1 MRLPGRIA
9 SRYIFRQ
16 TGGATLLILL
26 SLTGIVWIALALRQ
40 LNLMTT
46 QGQTIWMFIQLTV
59 LALPNLM
66 AIIAPVAL
74 LVATIHV
81 LNRLNGDS
89 ELIVLTAAG
98 GTIWTIV
105 RPLLL
110 LALLFS
116 VMVSAVNH
124 VVMPWSLQSLRD
136 AVVAMRA
143 DLISQVIQP
152 GKFSSPEANLTFH
165 IRDRAPDGE
174 ITGILLQDARDEKES
189 RTYLAEKGSI
199 VKQGEATYL
208 VMQKGHVVSRPRGE
222 KAAEPPTI
230 IAFESFPVDLDRFE
244 KKLDTVELKPK
255 ERYWHQLVRPGAKD
269 TLARQQPG
277 LLRAELHE
285 RFASVLYPFVFV
297 LVAAAFMGHAKT
309 TRQNR
314 VQSIV
319 LAFLCAAGCRLGGL
333 AANNLVALRP
343 SALWLLYGL
352 PIGAILLSLAG
363 AQQGMRP
370 QRRSR
375 IVEPIVDGVVAA
387 GHRLAALLP
396 ARWRR
401 VESGGQ

>member
-1 MRLPGRIA
+1 MRSLGTIA

-16 TGGATLLILL
+16 TAGATLLILL

-46 QGQTIWMFIQLTV
+46 QGQTIWMFIKLTV

-74 LVATIHV
+74 LVASIHV

-98 GTIWTIV
+98 GTIWTII

-116 VMVSAVNH
+116 VTVGAVNH
-124 VVMPWSLQSLRD
+124 FVMPWSLRSLRD
-136 AVVAMRA
+136 SVIAMRA
-143 DLISQVIQP
+143 DLISQVVQP
-152 GKFSSPEANLTFH
+152 GKFSSPEPNLTFH

-174 ITGILLQDARDEKES
+174 LTGILLQDSRDAKETRS
-189 RTYLAEKGSI
+189 YLAETGTI
-199 VKQGEATYL
+199 VKQGAATYL
-208 VMQKGHVVSRPRGE
+208 IMRFGHVVSRPKGD
-222 KAAEPPTI
+222 KGSDPPTI
-230 IAFESFPVDLDRFE
+230 INFESFPVDLDRFE
-244 KKLDTVELKPK
+244 KKLDAVELKPR
-255 ERYWHQLVRPGAKD
+255 ERYWDELVRPEAND
-269 TLARQQPG
+269 VLARTQPG

-285 RFASVLYPFVFV
+285 RFSSVLYPFAFV
-297 LVAAAFMGHAKT
+297 LIAAAFMGQAKT

-319 LAFLCAAGCRLGGL
+319 LAFLVASSCRLGGL
-333 AANNLVALRP
+333 AANNLVALRA
-343 SALWLLYGL
+343 SALTLLYGL
-352 PIGAILLSLAG
+352 PVAAILLALIA
-363 AQQGMRP
+363 AHLGMRP

-375 IVEPIVDGVVAA
+375 VVEPIVDWLIALA
-387 GHRLAALLP
+387 GALTAWLP
-396 ARWRR
+396 RRWRGAP
-401 VESGGQ
+401 EGGS